1 MARAVLHRE
10 RMHLTMHPPIRGLT
24 GPRATRSA
32 PWTTWLFRTAVAV
45 LLAAVVVGVR
55 VELSAK
61 RRALRTLPAE
71 QRAAVLARTLEE
83 LRETCG
89 PGAPDV
95 LRDHC
100 RELASFAAQ
109 FDDCRGECE
118 ALVRGHLTSSPTR

>member
-1 MARAVLHRE
+1 MSLLMQSPARALAA
-10 RMHLTMHPPIRGLT
+10 P
-24 GPRATRSA
+24 RSA
-32 PWTTWLFRTAVAV
+32 RTPWTTWLFRTAVAV
-45 LLAAVVVGVR
+45 LLAAVVVGVL